1 MIHVLWSLKYVLTLI
16 GFAIFAMATFLFVE
30 RGYAQTVYLPGIWVD
45 PDGCEHWVMD
55 DGAEGYMTP
64 NIRPDG
70 RPVCRGDTSCG
81 IVGSDFFFATNSAR
95 LSTEARRSLE
105 AFFQQSQN
113 RGFRIEGHTDS
124 RASDSYNLRLSQ
136 ARAEAVANVARQ
148 TGASV
153 LEVIGRGESS
163 PRSSNDTAQGRAENR
178 RVGIFCV
185 E

>member
-30 RGYAQTVYLPGIWVD
+30 RGYAQTVYLQGIWVD

-81 IVGSDFFFATNSAR
+81 IGAATSSLRQTAQGLALKHDAVWRHFSNS
-95 LSTEARRSLE
+95 LK
-105 AFFQQSQN
+105 
-113 RGFRIEGHTDS
+113 IEGFGSKHTDS
-124 RASDSYNLRLSQ
+124 RASDSYNLRLSH
-136 ARAEAVANVARQ
+136 ARSEAVANVARQ

-178 RVGIFCV
+178 RVEIFCV

>member
-1 MIHVLWSLKYVLTLI
+1 MVFKVRADADRICDFCYGNV
-16 GFAIFAMATFLFVE
+16 FVC
-30 RGYAQTVYLPGIWVD
+30 RAGLCTNVYFPGIWVD

-178 RVGIFCV
+178 RVEIFCV